1 MNPATQELALS
12 VDLGEAADIPL
23 VQAHYGADAGLAA
36 ALRFAHE
43 IFPVA
48 PCAPCG
54 WEILKHRGHR
64 GAQNNWEA

>member
-23 VQAHYGADAGLAA
+23 VQTHYGADAGIAA
-36 ALRFAHE
+36 ALRYAHE

-48 PCAPCG
+48 PWPPCL
-54 WEILKHRGHR
+54 ENLDFRGHR
-64 GAQNNWEA
+64 GAQR

>member
-23 VQAHYGADAGLAA
+23 VQTHYGADAGIAA
-36 ALRFAHE
+36 ALRYAHE

-48 PCAPCG
+48 PWPPC
-54 WEILKHRGHR
+54 
-64 GAQNNWEA
+64 